1 MLFLFHSLLWLK
13 RYLLNTYQVGGYY
26 RRTYMPPS
34 IFKCRCGWLLYNPT
48 TLPCGHTFCRDC
60 VEEETICKFCDITV
74 AKPCS
79 PSLLLI
85 NLISAWFQKEY
96 KFCSIKKESKELLK
110 NGKYDKALEV
120 INMVIK
126 GAPSD
131 FTALNIRS
139 EIRSKLGQQEDAL
152 KDAELSC
159 EVNYNCGK
167 SHFRRG
173 ICYSDMG
180 KLNDAIDAFQVC
192 LEVEPDDVELS
203 NQVISSIDKILSE
216 PADPVN
222 VEDTDDDTID
232 SEKNSGD
239 ESPSPK
245 QPSNENSSDSS
256 SSENESSGDDKKST
270 NDKAK
275 DVSNSSCDFIVQEKE
290 ILKKHDVPVN
300 LISVEDVECKLCFEI
315 LFQPVTTTCGHVFC
329 KRCLLR
335 TLDHNSLCP
344 ICRFSLTDCLSSPIK
359 QTVIIEEILTRYY
372 EEQYEDR
379 KSGYDSRMK
388 KLSR

>member
-1 MLFLFHSLLWLK
+1 
-13 RYLLNTYQVGGYY
+13 
-26 RRTYMPPS
+26 MPPS
-34 IFKCRCGWLLYNPT
+34 IFNCRCGWLLHNPT

-60 VEEETICKFCDITV
+60 VEKEMICKFCDITV

-85 NLISAWFQKEY
+85 DLMSAWFQKEY
-96 KFCSIKKESKELLK
+96 KLCSVKKESKELLK
-110 NGKYDKALEV
+110 DGKYNKALEV

-126 GAPSD
+126 ETPSD

-159 EVNYNCGK
+159 GINYNCGM

-216 PADPVN
+216 PADPFDVK
-222 VEDTDDDTID
+222 DSGDDTSD
-232 SEKNSGD
+232 SEKSSGD
-239 ESPSPK
+239 ESSSPK
-245 QPSNENSSDSS
+245 QPSIENISNSS
-256 SSENESSGDDKKST
+256 SSENEYSGNDKKST
-270 NDKAK
+270 NDHAK
-275 DVSNSSCDFIVQEKE
+275 DVSHSSCDFSVQEKE
-290 ILKKHDVPVN
+290 IPKKHDVPVN
-300 LISVEDVECKLCFEI
+300 LIRDEDVECKLCFEL
-315 LFQPVTTTCGHVFC
+315 LFQPVTTACGHVFC

-335 TLDHNSLCP
+335 TLDHNSVCP

-359 QTVIIEEILTRYY
+359 QTIIIEEILSRYY
-372 EEQYEDR
+372 GEQYEDR
-379 KSGYDSRMK
+379 KSGHDGRMK
-388 KLSR
+388 ELSR